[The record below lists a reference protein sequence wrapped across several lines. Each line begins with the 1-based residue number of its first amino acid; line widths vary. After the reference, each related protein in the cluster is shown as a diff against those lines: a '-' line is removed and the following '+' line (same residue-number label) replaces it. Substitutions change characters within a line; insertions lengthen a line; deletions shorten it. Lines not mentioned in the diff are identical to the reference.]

1 MESKEWINFTGDLP
15 NPKNCIF
22 FTDENGKEWI
32 SLDSNPNWIEPIKK
46 GINKSDIVHKQAW
59 YILHAYFIPN
69 KNIDNFK
76 AWAKKQSFWNNWMP
90 DAKEHYQ
97 MFNREFYWSSTY
109 DFFQNPYYGYSE
121 WSEIDSYSSKGKYPH
136 KIGLTSSQYYWES
149 EFDYSKE
156 DSLRMKKPSKILFE
170 GMKMRY
176 AKQEGSFIDEDGEIV
191 CFDPSI
197 YHESNPYL
205 MVSKDKLMKFLID
218 NNLTICWT
226 LIGEKQVIAPMGKD
240 EDWLGVMQISGYIDL
255 DGDGILNIKDSDSEF
270 EKYNQQVKIKDMS

>member
-1 MESKEWINFTGDLP
+1 M
-15 NPKNCIF
+15 
-22 FTDENGKEWI
+22 
-32 SLDSNPNWIEPIKK
+32 
-46 GINKSDIVHKQAW
+46 
-59 YILHAYFIPN
+59 HAYFIPN
-69 KNIDNFK
+69 ENIENFK

-121 WSEIDSYSSKGKYPH
+121 WSEIDSYSSKGKYSH

-176 AKQEGSFIDEDGEIV
+176 AKQEGSFIDEEGEIV

-197 YHESNPYL
+197 YNESNPYL
-205 MVSKDKLMKFLID
+205 MVSKDKLIKFLAN

-240 EDWLGVMQISGYIDL
+240 KDWLGVMQISGYIDL
-255 DGDGILNIKDSDSEF
+255 DGNGILNIKDSDSEF
-270 EKYNQQVKIKDMS
+270 EKYDQQVKVKEMS